1 MHKQRLREQARRRPP
16 ATAEARREAAA
27 AIAQRL
33 RRLEVFRNAR
43 TVGGFLAL
51 ADEPPVLEE
60 LWRGDCS
67 RVWAVPAWDVL
78 HRRYRF
84 ARWPGPRAQRSRGPD
99 GVLQPDPPRWVAP
112 TRLEAVL
119 VPGLAFDRYGHRLG
133 RGGGHYDRLLARC
146 RCPVIGVA
154 WDSSIVD
161 CVPVRSHDQS
171 VGWIVT
177 ERRTIRCTPPHRPQR
192 PAAKRGAQR

>member
-1 MHKQRLREQARRRPP
+1 M
-16 ATAEARREAAA
+16 
-27 AIAQRL
+27 
-33 RRLEVFRNAR
+33 FRNAR

-112 TRLEAVL
+112 TRLEGINLRGVFRFPL
-119 VPGLAFDRYGHRLG
+119 ERYAGQIL
-133 RGGGHYDRLLARC
+133 
-146 RCPVIGVA
+146 P
-154 WDSSIVD
+154 S
-161 CVPVRSHDQS
+161 Q
-171 VGWIVT
+171 T
-177 ERRTIRCTPPHRPQR
+177 
-192 PAAKRGAQR
+192 AAKTSAAG